1 MFERLNVSMLGCLD
15 VGAGAGTP
23 EEDERVVEAHEA
35 LARATRDFMRHTM
48 MEGVDRMSMG
58 DVHDLLKVCIIC
70 CIILQGAVSEFACA
84 IRCVRYQMVGVPDA
98 TVCRFPN
105 FRFFRTVSIIPNS
118 TP

>member
-70 CIILQGAVSEFACA
+70 CIILLLEVLFLNLLALSDACA
-84 IRCVRYQMVGVPDA
+84 IRWLVYPTRLSAASQISASFVLYP
-98 TVCRFPN
+98 
-105 FRFFRTVSIIPNS
+105 
-118 TP
+118 